1 MFKKIDISKA
11 VAEFIKAGMVVT
23 TVKGVGRSGNVTIF
37 TRQSDVKSV

>member
-1 MFKKIDISKA
+1 MSDWTEELTDEQKSNIMDL
-11 VAEFIKAGMVVT
+11 VVT